1 VIEVR
6 SGGAGV
12 VAVRGHGRDA
22 ANFGAVR
29 HRRGSLIG
37 EVADQ
42 LLEGRLFDFTLQCEI
57 AQRFPSWLLLL
68 PLVVIRVAPR
78 RVHVLLRNVSV
89 VVGRH
94 GLVRTLP

>member
-1 VIEVR
+1 MIEVR

-37 EVADQ
+37 EVADLKHNKKFLKQ
-42 LLEGRLFDFTLQCEI
+42 FEMK
-57 AQRFPSWLLLL
+57 
-68 PLVVIRVAPR
+68 LVK
-78 RVHVLLRNVSV
+78 VLLILLAAMIEILNKF
-89 VVGRH
+89 
-94 GLVRTLP
+94 